1 VFGLVLPDFLPS
13 VNVVKILVFVGLAD
27 ILCRVAWASLVA
39 YGRGGLAAAAYI
51 AAAAWNVF
59 WNWIL
64 IPRYGIE
71 GAAIATLSSF
81 VLLAIILQMMMRST
95 SGIRVR
101 LTGLLHPLMLSM
113 VFPLIALALG
123 GRGHI
128 VRIIVIFTAGTALYI
143 LFGIHTRLVRAA
155 DIARARSELEPRGD
169 VPHVRL
175 ALSLL
180 AALEAVRRRL
190 AREE

>member
-1 VFGLVLPDFLPS
+1 M
-13 VNVVKILVFVGLAD
+13 
-27 ILCRVAWASLVA
+27 ASL
-39 YGRGGLAAAAYI
+39 LDI
-51 AAAAWNVF
+51 AAALWNIL

-71 GAAIATLSSF
+71 GAALATLSSF
-81 VLLAIILQMMMRST
+81 VLLAILLQAMMRST
-95 SGIRVR
+95 SGIRAR
-101 LTGLLHPLMLSM
+101 LTGLLHPLMLSV

-128 VRIIVIFTAGTALYI
+128 VRIIVIFTAGPALYI
-143 LFGIHTRLVRAA
+143 MFGIHTRLVRAA
-155 DIARARSELEPRGD
+155 DIARARETLEPRGD